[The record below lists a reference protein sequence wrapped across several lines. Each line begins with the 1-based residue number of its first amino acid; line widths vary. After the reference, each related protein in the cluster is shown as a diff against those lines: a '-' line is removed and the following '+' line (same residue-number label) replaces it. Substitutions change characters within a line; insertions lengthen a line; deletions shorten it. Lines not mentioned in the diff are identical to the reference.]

1 MKSKKI
7 RLDQSTECLA
17 QGGTPLTGI
26 REHYMKSL
34 FISLFV
40 IALSGPISAQQQQAN
55 PSPAGTAPNTI
66 SDGPNLSVATLGRD
80 DLISVTVYDAPELTR
95 TVRVDAEG
103 NIRLPMVRQH
113 IQAAGQ
119 LPAELETAIA
129 TALTSENVLVNPVV
143 AVTVVEYHSR
153 PITIVG
159 AVRNPTTIQAAG
171 TVTLL
176 DAITRAGGI
185 SGNAGSEILVSHRRP
200 SADGT
205 AITLTDRIPVHSLMD
220 AADPASNMKLEGGEV
235 IRVPEAGQIFVVG
248 NVKRPGA
255 FQLTND
261 SESSVMK
268 VMALTGGLDSF
279 SSHTAYIYRIDGTSG
294 RKNEIP
300 VAIKKILA
308 RKSPDVPL
316 YGNDMLYVPNATGQR
331 VTAKTLE
338 LTVGLGLALTGLLI
352 YVIR

>member
-1 MKSKKI
+1 
-7 RLDQSTECLA
+7 
-17 QGGTPLTGI
+17 
-26 REHYMKSL
+26 MKSL
-34 FISLFV
+34 FISLLV
-40 IALSGPISAQQQQAN
+40 IAVSGSTYAQQQQAN
-55 PSPAGTAPNTI
+55 PSPVGTGQNTI
-66 SDGPNLSVATLGRD
+66 SEGPNLSVARLGKD
-80 DLISVTVYDAPELTR
+80 DLIGITVYDAPELTR

-113 IQAAGQ
+113 IQAAGL

-129 TALTSENVLVNPVV
+129 TALVNENVLVNPVV
-143 AVTVVEYHSR
+143 AVTVAEYHSR

-159 AVRNPTTIQAAG
+159 AVRNPTTIQASG

-185 SGNAGSEILVSHRRP
+185 SGNAGSEIMVSHQSP
-200 SADGT
+200 NADGT
-205 AITLTDRIPVHSLMD
+205 SITLTDRIPVRALMESTD
-220 AADPASNMKLEGGEV
+220 SPANMKLSGGEI
-235 IRVPEAGQIFVVG
+235 IRVPEAGQIYVVG
-248 NVKRPGA
+248 NVKRPGV
-255 FQLTND
+255 FQITND

-268 VMALTGGLDSF
+268 AMALTGGLDSF

-338 LTVGLGLALTGLLI
+338 LTVGLGLGLAGLLI
-352 YVIR
+352 YVLH